1 RHRFFLKAIHPM
13 RKLFLSV
20 LAGLSV
26 LVLTSPGFAE
36 PAAEQALRE
45 RLRKAFP
52 DSPVTDIRKTP
63 IKGMYEV
70 SIGKEIGYVS
80 EDGKYLLHGDLLDIG
95 SHKNLTEE
103 RRQGARTR
111 MLTQIG
117 EQDMIV
123 FGTNMFGTKKPKHT
137 VTVFTDIDCGYCR
150 MLHKDMKGYNEQGI
164 TVRYLF
170 FPRAGLNSESSRK
183 ADAVWCAKDRRDALT
198 RAKQGESLPAGQC
211 KTPVARH
218 YQAGLDIGVRG
229 TPAILTEDGRMI
241 PGYQP
246 PAELRKTLDNPG

>member
-1 RHRFFLKAIHPM
+1 ML
-13 RKLFLSV
+13 KLFLPA
-20 LAGLSV
+20 LAGL
-26 LVLTSPGFAE
+26 LALILTNLSFAE
-36 PAAEQALRE
+36 PTAEQALRE

-52 DSPVTDIRKTP
+52 GSPVSDIRKTP

-70 SIGKEIGYVS
+70 SIGSEIGYVS

-95 SHKNLTEE
+95 TQKNLTEV
-103 RRQGARTR
+103 RRQTARTR
-111 MLTQIG
+111 MLAQFS

-123 FGTNMFGTKKPKHT
+123 FGPKKAKHT

-150 MLHKDMKGYNEQGI
+150 MLHKDMKGYQEQGI
-164 TVRYLF
+164 TIRYLF
-170 FPRAGLNSESSRK
+170 FPRAGLNSDSTRK
-183 ADAVWCAKDRRDALT
+183 ANAVWCAKDRRDALT
-198 RAKQGESLPAGQC
+198 RAKQGETLPPGNC

-218 YQAGLDIGVRG
+218 YQAALDIGVRG
-229 TPAILTEDGRMI
+229 TPAIVTQDGRII